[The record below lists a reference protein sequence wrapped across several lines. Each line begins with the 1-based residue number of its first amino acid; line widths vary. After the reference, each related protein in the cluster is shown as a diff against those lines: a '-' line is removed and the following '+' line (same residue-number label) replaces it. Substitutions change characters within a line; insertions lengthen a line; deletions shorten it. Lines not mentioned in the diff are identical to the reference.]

1 MSEEQVVL
9 VNEHG
14 GAVGR
19 MAKSLVHNQTT
30 PLHLGFSVYIFD
42 DEGKVLMTRRALT
55 KATWP
60 GVWTN
65 SCCGHPGVNEPIKA
79 AVQRRIRE
87 ELRLEVGELSDLLPL
102 FSYRAHDV
110 SGVWEN
116 EICPVFKAHTVLG
129 SRQVIMNPVEVMD
142 FAWVDWP
149 SMEKAMI
156 ATPFAFS
163 PWAVKQVAL
172 LAASSH

>member
-9 VNEHG
+9 VNEHSG
-14 GAVGR
+14 PIGV
-19 MAKSLVHNQTT
+19 MAKSLAHSQTT
-30 PLHLGFSVYIFD
+30 PLHLGFSVYIFG

-87 ELRLEVGELSDLLPL
+87 ELRLEVDALSDLLPF
-102 FSYRAHDV
+102 FSYCAHDV

-116 EICPVFKAHTVLG
+116 EICPVFEAHTIG
-129 SRQVIMNPVEVMD
+129 RSEVIMNPVEVMD

-163 PWAVKQVAL
+163 PWAVKQVTS
-172 LAASSH
+172 LASRIP